1 MLEFLDDLDK
11 KIFLLLN
18 KNHSDASDVIWQT
31 ITDIPTWIPLYVLI
45 LFMMIIVFKKD
56 SFYLIIGM
64 LLVILVSDQFT
75 SSFMKPFFERL
86 RPCYDPGI
94 GPFVHVVKNC
104 GGQFGFAS
112 GHSANSFGIAMFTW
126 LTFRSYWKTTW
137 LMFVW
142 AFFVAF
148 SRIMVGVHYPG
159 DILAGSLVG
168 IFFGGLIFK
177 LVDQLYFRIKLMPI
191 IKN

>member
-1 MLEFLDDLDK
+1 MLEFLDTLDK
-11 KIFLLLN
+11 KIFLYLN
-18 KNHSDASDVIWQT
+18 QYHNETSDVMWQT
-31 ITDIPTWIPLYVLI
+31 ITNIPTWIPLYIFI
-45 LFMMIIVFKKD
+45 LLMMIIVFKKD
-56 SFYLIIGM
+56 SLYMIMGI
-64 LLVILVSDQFT
+64 LLVILISDQFT

-86 RPCYDPGI
+86 RPCHDLEI
-94 GPFVHVVKNC
+94 GQLVHVVKKC

-126 LTFRSYWKTTW
+126 LTFHSHWKGAW

-142 AFFVAF
+142 AAFVAF

-159 DILAGSLVG
+159 DIIVGSLVG
-168 IFFGGLIFK
+168 MFFGWLIFK
-177 LVDQLYFRIKLMPI
+177 LLEQIYFRIKLMPI